1 MWWKTGAKT
10 AIDSVVTILVVTQ
23 HLRTGIRYDVSS
35 FGWDYWFLATKS
47 IVPLCLRRGIRD
59 PAFFSSFSNPLLSAT
74 NSVWKLSYLTHQ
86 TIYVLPVKWYQQNL
100 PLFNFYLDNDVYMTS
115 KRRLQH
121 WYSLWNL
128 RPRKLK
134 NLNRASNSRLKIAL
148 ASKLNLGTP
157 WAQKF
162 HENDLIITEL
172 FQE

>member
-1 MWWKTGAKT
+1 MRWKTWAKT
-10 AIDSVVTILVVTQ
+10 AVDQRPSVATAVVVTQ

-47 IVPLCLRRGIRD
+47 IVRLSASYSLSYIHS
-59 PAFFSSFSNPLLSAT
+59 SSFSNPVLSAT
-74 NSVWKLSYLTHQ
+74 NSVWKLSHSTHQ
-86 TIYVLPVKWYQQNL
+86 IIYVLPVKWY
-100 PLFNFYLDNDVYMTS
+100 LDNDVYVTS
-115 KRRLQH
+115 KRRLYN
-121 WYSLWNL
+121 WYSSWNL

-148 ASKLNLGTP
+148 ASKLNLPTP
-157 WAQKF
+157 WAQTF